1 MALKVKV
8 KLYFKPS
15 SIVTTV
21 YCSGKSAKLFWVGG
35 FTFEHPSPP
44 PTNNQQ
50 HIGGLVMTSKATG
63 NPFLRC
69 WSIGKIWQ
77 NVCLC
82 YVIVNTYSG
91 NNPISW
97 LAIIVTLAL
106 MFKHQKHKERI
117 SSFPNVMN
125 VVSQYKAIEGLFRW
139 SSSLI
144 RQDQCT
150 NHISLV
156 HRPLSTHML
165 IGILKEAHSG
175 LIRNSRS

>member
-1 MALKVKV
+1 MAK
-8 KLYFKPS
+8 
-15 SIVTTV
+15 
-21 YCSGKSAKLFWVGG
+21 AQN
-35 FTFEHPSPP
+35 FEPGVSRWTPP
-44 PTNNQQ
+44 LPTNNQQ
-50 HIGGLVMTSKATG
+50 HKRGHVLTSTATG
-63 NPFLRC
+63 NPILRC
-69 WSIGKIWQ
+69 WSIVKIWQ

-82 YVIVNTYSG
+82 YVKINTYSG
-91 NNPISW
+91 KNPISR

-106 MFKHQKHKERI
+106 MFKRQKHKERNC
-117 SSFPNVMN
+117 SFPNVMN
-125 VVSQYKAIEGLFRW
+125 IVSQYKAIEGLFRW